1 MKGVRKRLR
10 DLRALVQDI
19 LGKLAPD
26 TSMGQPA

>member
-1 MKGVRKRLR
+1 MKSLKKRLR
-10 DLRALVQDI
+10 DLRALVQDV